1 MKRYLKRP
9 DLDSNDLNK
18 INTIESVEVDLDTY
32 DSSKDPDD
40 TIYTA
45 DSVEEMLRWLNRE
58 ES

>member
-32 DSSKDPDD
+32 DSSNDPDD